1 MPRVANSNKQ
11 KNRPFKGAGKSKKQA
26 HVKQKNKT
34 KTKGI
39 AKIQN
44 TKKVN
49 KIQRL
54 KE

>member
-34 KTKGI
+34 KGI